1 MPTDAVVPE
10 ASASSEQP
18 ADKTAIVDLTKTEKK
33 VEVDK
38 PVGKPAEKKMPKSEK
53 QKAPESKSAA
63 QTESAATQ
71 CRS

>member
-1 MPTDAVVPE
+1 MLPGEGVPTDAAVPE

-38 PVGKPAEKKMPKSEK
+38 PVGKPAEKKMPED
-53 QKAPESKSAA
+53 
-63 QTESAATQ
+63 
-71 CRS
+71 